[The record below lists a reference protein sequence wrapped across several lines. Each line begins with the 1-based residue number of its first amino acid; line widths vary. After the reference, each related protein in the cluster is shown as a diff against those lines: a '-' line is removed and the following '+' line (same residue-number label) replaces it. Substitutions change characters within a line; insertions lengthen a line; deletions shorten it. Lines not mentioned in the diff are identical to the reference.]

1 MRRSPSGCSE
11 IEFTNVAAVRSYQM
25 YLRQA
30 VLSRSFFM
38 IGAIAASIS
47 ICGIS
52 QAGTKSSEA
61 RKPVITKPKF
71 DPTAEKVEFFKGME
85 EGQLETK
92 LVPKDSKGGFLLVT
106 NKSEEPVTVELPE
119 AFVAVPV
126 LKQFGGMGGGGMG
139 GMGGGGMGGMG
150 GGGVGGGGGGQA
162 MGGGM
167 GGGGMG
173 GMGGGGL
180 GGMGGGGMGGMGG
193 GGGGGFF
200 SIPPERTVRVPYIS
214 ACLNHGKHDPSP
226 RLDYKFMPVE
236 EYTKD
241 EVLGELIRMVG
252 MGKAN
257 QHSAQAAIWTRTDNM
272 SWQALASKSTRGILS
287 VEYYFAPQNIQ
298 EGQYLMLAAEGN
310 VRENAKADKSG
321 PKETEASRVR

>member
-1 MRRSPSGCSE
+1 
-11 IEFTNVAAVRSYQM
+11 
-25 YLRQA
+25 
-30 VLSRSFFM
+30 
-38 IGAIAASIS
+38 
-47 ICGIS
+47 
-52 QAGTKSSEA
+52 
-61 RKPVITKPKF
+61 
-71 DPTAEKVEFFKGME
+71 
-85 EGQLETK
+85 
-92 LVPKDSKGGFLLVT
+92 
-106 NKSEEPVTVELPE
+106 
-119 AFVAVPV
+119 
-126 LKQFGGMGGGGMG
+126 
-139 GMGGGGMGGMG
+139 
-150 GGGVGGGGGGQA
+150 
-162 MGGGM
+162 
-167 GGGGMG
+167 
-173 GMGGGGL
+173 
-180 GGMGGGGMGGMGG
+180 MGGMGG

-298 EGQYLMLAAEGN
+298 EGQYLMAAAEGN
-310 VRENAKADKSG
+310 VRENAKADKSE